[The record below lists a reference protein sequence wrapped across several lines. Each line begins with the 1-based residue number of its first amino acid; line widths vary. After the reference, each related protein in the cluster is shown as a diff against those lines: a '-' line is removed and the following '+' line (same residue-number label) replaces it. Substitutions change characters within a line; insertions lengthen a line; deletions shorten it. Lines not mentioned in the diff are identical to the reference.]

1 MPPLSPP
8 PLVAPLGVAPL
19 LPPNALEPP
28 GCAADGSVEVE
39 QAMSG
44 STELKPLRTPIAK
57 PRTIADHKGSGWPH
71 LSAFAP
77 GSAVPARLAL
87 LGLEQ
92 AHRQVRPHTGFKMAA
107 SADHRA
113 LADFDPRFGG

>member
-1 MPPLSPP
+1 
-8 PLVAPLGVAPL
+8 LVAPLGVAPL
-19 LPPNALEPP
+19 LPPDALEPP

-77 GSAVPARLAL
+77 ASCCAGTGGLARL
-87 LGLEQ
+87 E
-92 AHRQVRPHTGFKMAA
+92 QVRAHAGFKMAA
-107 SADHRA
+107 SADQRA
-113 LADFDPRFGG
+113 FAEFDLRFGG